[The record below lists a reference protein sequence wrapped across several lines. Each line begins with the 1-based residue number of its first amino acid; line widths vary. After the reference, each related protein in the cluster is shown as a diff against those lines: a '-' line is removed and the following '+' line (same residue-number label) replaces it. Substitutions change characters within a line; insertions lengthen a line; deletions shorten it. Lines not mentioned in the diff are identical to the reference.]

1 MTPSTFWL
9 ITTGEPLPTDQG
21 NPRLL
26 RTGILA
32 ETLVAK
38 GAEVV
43 WWTSSFN
50 HANKFKRHVSLHDLS
65 RGERFQIRLLNGISY
80 PKNVSILR
88 QIANKQ
94 VAAAFKREAKYAPR
108 PDLIVCALPTLELC
122 RQATRYGE
130 QVGAPVLID
139 IRDLWPDIFLDVAPD
154 WARRPV
160 RALLNPMYS
169 SARKSLASAY
179 GLIAVSQSYLDWGIA
194 QTQRGL
200 SSRDAVFPLGYRAS
214 HPPQSALDRAQSA
227 LLAKGINPECRIF
240 CFIGSFGHSYDLETV
255 INAARQLR
263 HDGNKNLQF
272 VFAGE
277 GEYGDR
283 WRAMAEGLDNTKFVG
298 WLDAP
303 GVMSLM
309 QQSVAGLLAYRTTAK
324 QSLPNKLFEYM
335 SAGLPVLSSLAG
347 ESTEVIRRSGCGL
360 YYDSGDT
367 QALINSV
374 LRLANDE
381 KLRAEM
387 SARCLT
393 VFRRDYSAEKIYGQ
407 MAEFFDEIIQE
418 NSARSTGN

>member
-227 LLAKGINPECRIF
+227 LLAKGIN
-240 CFIGSFGHSYDLETV
+240 
-255 INAARQLR
+255 
-263 HDGNKNLQF
+263 
-272 VFAGE
+272 
-277 GEYGDR
+277 
-283 WRAMAEGLDNTKFVG
+283 
-298 WLDAP
+298 
-303 GVMSLM
+303 
-309 QQSVAGLLAYRTTAK
+309 
-324 QSLPNKLFEYM
+324 
-335 SAGLPVLSSLAG
+335 
-347 ESTEVIRRSGCGL
+347 
-360 YYDSGDT
+360 
-367 QALINSV
+367 
-374 LRLANDE
+374 
-381 KLRAEM
+381 
-387 SARCLT
+387 
-393 VFRRDYSAEKIYGQ
+393 
-407 MAEFFDEIIQE
+407 
-418 NSARSTGN
+418 